1 MKTLAEQITAV
12 RREIAMRKNVYPR
25 RVGDGKMRRAEATHE
40 TECMEAVLDTL
51 TRLQDASPPAAIKSP
66 AKPDA
71 YNKSIL
77 TRLQEGSADEGK

>member
-25 RVGDGKMRRAEATHE
+25 RVSDGKMRRAEATHE

-51 TRLQDASPPAAIKSP
+51 TRMQEASPAAIKSP
-66 AKPDA
+66 VKVDA
-71 YNKSIL
+71 FNQAIL
-77 TRLQEGSADEGK
+77 KRLQEGSEDEDR